1 MTKNSRKNIAVIGS
15 SGWNDELND
24 FSLELAREVGKKIA
38 QADCVLLSGGRGGVM
53 EAACKGANEEGGLT
67 VGILPFDK
75 DDSNPYLSVS
85 IPTHLGFFRNAL
97 VVRSADAVIAI
108 RGSVGTLSELAFA
121 LNYDVPVVVL
131 KGSGG
136 IADEIHLMESIRDK
150 LSYAN
155 TAEEAVDLAIQLSD
169 KN

>member
-1 MTKNSRKNIAVIGS
+1 MLNNSRKNIAVIGS
-15 SGWNDELND
+15 SGFNDELAD
-24 FSLELAREVGKKIA
+24 FSLDLAKEVGTKLA
-38 QADCVLLSGGRGGVM
+38 QTDCVLLSGGRGGVM
-53 EAACKGANEEGGLT
+53 EAACKGSMEEGGLT
-67 VGILPFDK
+67 VGILPFGK
-75 DDSNPYLSVS
+75 EDSNPYLSIS

-136 IADEIHLMESIRDK
+136 IADEIHLMPSIRDK
-150 LSYAN
+150 LSYA
-155 TAEEAVDLAIQLSD
+155 ASPEEAVNLAIRLAEKD
-169 KN
+169 

>member
-1 MTKNSRKNIAVIGS
+1 MVNPRKNIAVIGS
-15 SGWNDELND
+15 SGFNDELAD
-24 FSLELAREVGKKIA
+24 YSLDLAEEVGKKIA
-38 QADCVLLSGGRGGVM
+38 HADCVLLSGGRGGVM
-53 EAACKGANEEGGLT
+53 EAACKGAINEGGLT

-75 DDSNPYLSVS
+75 GDSNPYLSVS

-97 VVRSADAVIAI
+97 VVRSADAVIAV

-136 IADEIHLMESIRDK
+136 IADEIHLMPSIKNK
-150 LSYAN
+150 LHYADS
-155 TAEEAVDLAIQLSD
+155 AEEAVDLAIRLC
-169 KN
+169 KND

>member
-1 MTKNSRKNIAVIGS
+1 MNSSSKNIAVIGS
-15 SGWNDELND
+15 SGFNDELAD
-24 FSLELAREVGKKIA
+24 YSLDIAREVGKRIA
-38 QADCVLLSGGRGGVM
+38 QSGSVLLSGGRGGVM
-53 EAACKGANEEGGLT
+53 EAACKGAIEEGGLT

-136 IADEIHLMESIRDK
+136 IADEIHLMPSIRDK
-150 LSYAN
+150 LHYAN
-155 TAEEAVDLAIQLSD
+155 SAEEAVDLAIRLA
-169 KN
+169 KNN